1 MRYIVRKR
9 DAVLQRCSVTQHFL
23 IFKNFFYQN
32 YLVLIKY
39 VTVLPCEIFKKILN
53 CSEII

>member
-23 IFKNFFYQN
+23 IFKNFFTKISRFN
-32 YLVLIKY
+32 KI
-39 VTVLPCEIFKKILN
+39 TVLPCEIFKKILN

>member
-1 MRYIVRKR
+1 MKYIVRKK
-9 DAVLQRCSVTQHFL
+9 DAVLQRCSVTQHFFMIL
-23 IFKNFFYQN
+23 KFVLPKYF
-32 YLVLIKY
+32 VLIKY

>member
-23 IFKNFFYQN
+23 IFKIFLPK